1 VVNPSA
7 PELGNRT
14 VALHIEARM
23 PAKAQQMEKQLQN
36 EIMDIRANSDPVA
49 PANADP
55 ASLRGGAS
63 VQPPLSTS
71 TETVL
76 SHKSSSS
83 AGSEA
88 SRLPSQESSLEI
100 RGAAMRRALEKKD
113 AQHAVEGMMSKRLKD
128 QVF

>member
-1 VVNPSA
+1 
-7 PELGNRT
+7 
-14 VALHIEARM
+14 
-23 PAKAQQMEKQLQN
+23 
-36 EIMDIRANSDPVA
+36 MDIRANFDPVA

-76 SHKSSSS
+76 SHKSLS
-83 AGSEA
+83 GSEA
-88 SRLPSQESSLEI
+88 SRLPSQKSSLEI

-113 AQHAVEGMMSKRLKD
+113 AQRAVEGMMSKRLQD